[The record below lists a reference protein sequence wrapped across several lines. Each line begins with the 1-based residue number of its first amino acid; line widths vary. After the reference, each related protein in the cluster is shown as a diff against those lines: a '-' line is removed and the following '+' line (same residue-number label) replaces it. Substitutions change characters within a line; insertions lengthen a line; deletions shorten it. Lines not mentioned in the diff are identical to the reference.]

1 MKHSFLIFIL
11 FVSITACTDKDNES
25 NKRTSYEKGIE
36 LAAAGKFNKAQK
48 AFTQALQ
55 DEEDK
60 DTARQSLEV
69 VNKILSQELQSK
81 AATDFFKGIQFN
93 NNGELLLAF
102 NYFSNAI
109 RTAPDFSTAY
119 YERGIVNGR
128 LNKFDRAVED
138 FSRVI
143 ELDPD
148 DVFAYNNRGLARAR
162 GLKKYNEAIADF
174 TKAVELDP
182 QFAGAYDN
190 RGIAYQMAGADKGK
204 ACADWKKACDLNRC
218 NSYNL
223 ARKNSYCQ

>member
-1 MKHSFLIFIL
+1 MKHSSLIFIL
-11 FVSITACTDKDNES
+11 FFAVTACTDNVPNNLS
-25 NKRTSYEKGIE
+25 SYEQGV
-36 LAAAGKFNKAQK
+36 AHAVTGKFVKAQES
-48 AFTQALQ
+48 FTKALQ
-55 DEEDK
+55 DEADR
-60 DTARQSLEV
+60 DIARQSLEV
-69 VNKILSQELQSK
+69 VNKTLSEELQSK

-223 ARKNSYCQ
+223 ARKNGYCQ

>member
-1 MKHSFLIFIL
+1 MKYYVLFFIL
-11 FVSITACTDKDNES
+11 FTAITACSDNTQNDLS
-25 NKRTSYEKGIE
+25 SYEQGVAY
-36 LAAAGKFNKAQK
+36 AAEGKLNKAQE
-48 AFTQALQ
+48 AFTKAL
-55 DEEDK
+55 DDDEDK
-60 DTARQSLEV
+60 DTARQSLKV
-69 VNKILSQELQSK
+69 VNKTLSMELHSK

-190 RGIAYQMAGADKGK
+190 RGIAHQMKSDDKK
-204 ACADWKKACDLNRC
+204 RACADWKKACDLDRC
-218 NSYNL
+218 NSYDL
-223 ARKNSYCQ
+223 ARKNGYCQ

>member
-1 MKHSFLIFIL
+1 MKHYFLIFIL
-11 FVSITACTDKDNES
+11 FVAVTACSDNAPNQLS
-25 NKRTSYEKGIE
+25 SYEQGIE
-36 LAAAGKFNKAQK
+36 LAAAGKFNKARK
-48 AFTQALQ
+48 AFTQAVQ

-60 DTARQSLEV
+60 DTAQQSLEV
-69 VNKILSQELQSK
+69 VNKTLSQELHSK
-81 AATDFFKGIQFN
+81 AAIDFFKGIQFSN
-93 NNGELLLAF
+93 KRELLHAF
-102 NYFSNAI
+102 SYFSNAI
-109 RTAPDFSTAY
+109 KTAPDFATAY

-143 ELDPD
+143 ELDPN

-190 RGIAYQMAGADKGK
+190 RGIAYQMAGDDKVK